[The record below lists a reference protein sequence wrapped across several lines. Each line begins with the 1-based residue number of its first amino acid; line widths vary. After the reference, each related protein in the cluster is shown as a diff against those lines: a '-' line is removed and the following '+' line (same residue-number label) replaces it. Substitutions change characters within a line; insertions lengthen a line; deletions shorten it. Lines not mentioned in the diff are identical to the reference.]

1 MSFVVFIEIRRPSSL
16 SGFIDAFDANSANSA
31 FHERPP
37 VSALILLTMVRGAK
51 KNGTWEKPF
60 AMISS
65 LHPYSPI
72 RFLRSSARI
81 EILEGSRKV
90 RDGRGGEE
98 ENRWRGEEKEAE
110 R

>member
-1 MSFVVFIEIRRPSSL
+1 MSFVVFMEIRRPSSL
-16 SGFIDAFDANSANSA
+16 SVFIDAFDANSANSA

-51 KNGTWEKPF
+51 KNGRWEKPF
-60 AMISS
+60 AMISP

-81 EILEGSRKV
+81 EILEGFKKRE
-90 RDGRGGEE
+90 GWERGVEFR
-98 ENRWRGEEKEAE
+98 ENRV
-110 R
+110 